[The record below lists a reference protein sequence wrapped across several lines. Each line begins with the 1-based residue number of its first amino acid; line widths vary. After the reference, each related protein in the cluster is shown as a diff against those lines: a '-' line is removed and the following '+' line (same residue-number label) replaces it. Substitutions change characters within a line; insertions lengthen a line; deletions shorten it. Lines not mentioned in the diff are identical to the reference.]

1 MATDAE
7 RDAKLRAERSAQLRR
22 LPALQKDTLARI
34 VALLAE
40 ADRRIA
46 ARLAAAPSEFDAFI
60 LPQLQEQVRQAM
72 AAVEAGGATALTE
85 GAASAWRAG
94 IDLVDAPMEA
104 GLQLD
109 RPALRVSALVPSIDT
124 AQLRASQAFLT
135 AKIRDITA
143 AAAARINTELGLAL
157 IGQQSSDQAARTIST
172 ILGETTRARASTLV
186 RTEIGRAYSVATQ
199 ERMTQAR
206 AVLPGLKKQ
215 WRRSGRIHSRLNH
228 DLTDGQV
235 RDVDEPFDVGAGV
248 KLRYPRDP
256 RGPAKETINCGCV
269 QLPYMESWEMSQPGR
284 QAFSEREIRLD
295 PRKRDLA
302 DALGQ

>member
-1 MATDAE
+1 MATDGE
-7 RDAKLRAERSAQLRR
+7 RNRKLRAERSAQLRR
-22 LPALQKDTLARI
+22 LPRLQKETLARI
-34 VALLAE
+34 AALLAE
-40 ADRRIA
+40 AQTRIA

-72 AAVEAGGATALTE
+72 AALEAGGAAALTE
-85 GAASAWRAG
+85 GASLAWRAG
-94 IDLVDAPMEA
+94 IDLVDAPIEA

-109 RPALRVSALVPSIDT
+109 RPALRISALVPSIDT

-135 AKIRDITA
+135 GKIRDISAT
-143 AAAARINTELGLAL
+143 AAARIDTELGLAV
-157 IGQQSSDQAARTIST
+157 IGQQTPQQAATTIARL
-172 ILGETTRARASTLV
+172 LGDTARARASTLV
-186 RTEIGRAYSVATQ
+186 RTEIGRVYSVATQ
-199 ERMTQAR
+199 ERMAQAQ

-215 WRRSGRIHSRLNH
+215 WRRSGRIRSRLNH
-228 DLTDGQV
+228 DAADSQV
-235 RDVDEPFDVGAGV
+235 RDVDQPFDVGAGV

-256 RGPAKETINCGCV
+256 QGPARETINCGCV
-269 QLPYMESWEMSQPGR
+269 QLPFMESWEMSQPGR